1 MNDPIMLT
9 PHDIFNMILAICGA
23 IITISAAITIIVKA
37 VDKAKAP
44 DKLQDQRITDL
55 EEIVKKINS
64 RLDQGDRHF
73 DMDTQRVNNLEEAMR
88 KSNKVI
94 IESLQALTAHAID
107 GNNID
112 ELKSAKR
119 ALEQYLIEK

>member
-1 MNDPIMLT
+1 
-9 PHDIFNMILAICGA
+9 
-23 IITISAAITIIVKA
+23 
-37 VDKAKAP
+37 
-44 DKLQDQRITDL
+44 
-55 EEIVKKINS
+55 
-64 RLDQGDRHF
+64 
-73 DMDTQRVNNLEEAMR
+73 MDAQRVNNLEEAMR

>member
-23 IITISAAITIIVKA
+23 IITISAAITVIVKV

-44 DKLQDQRITDL
+44 DKIQDQRITDL
-55 EEIVKKINS
+55 EESVKNINS

>member
-23 IITISAAITIIVKA
+23 IITISAAITVIVKA

-44 DKLQDQRITDL
+44 DKIQDQRITDL
-55 EEIVKKINS
+55 EESVKNINS

-73 DMDTQRVNNLEEAMR
+73 DMDAQRVNNLEEAMR

>member
-44 DKLQDQRITDL
+44 DKLQDQRITDR

>member
-55 EEIVKKINS
+55 EESVKKINS

>member
-23 IITISAAITIIVKA
+23 IITISAAITVIVKV

-44 DKLQDQRITDL
+44 DKIQDQRITDL
-55 EEIVKKINS
+55 EESVKNINS
-64 RLDQGDRHF
+64 RLDQSDRHF
-73 DMDTQRVNNLEEAMR
+73 DMDAQRVNNLEEAMR